1 MGLCNLGIILAV
13 SPKRNEVFY
22 ENIISN
28 AVETRLRKIV
38 LKNFQPLH
46 QIRLV
51 SDTLLFKEF
60 QMLNNP
66 QG

>member
-28 AVETRLRKIV
+28 AVEIRLRKFL

-46 QIRLV
+46 QKRLV
-51 SDTLLFKEF
+51 SDTLLF
-60 QMLNNP
+60 
-66 QG
+66 